1 MLARVWRET
10 FVNLLA
16 ILPLA
21 IVMIAGPQIISAI
34 LIATSQDARRN
45 SLAFLAG
52 VALAITAGTMV
63 AYWVTGLVKAS
74 TRPASQGTFANVVD
88 WLVIVLLVAL
98 MVRIFARRKNTA
110 PPKWMGRL
118 QTADARLSFRL
129 GLLLFLVMPTNLI
142 TMITVG
148 AYLARHGDPWWHS
161 LPFLLLTLL
170 LAGLP
175 LLILLL
181 LGRRAQTLL
190 PTLRD
195 WMNTN
200 SWVVSEI
207 VIVFFLA
214 LNIFGS

>member
-1 MLARVWRET
+1 MLARGWRET
-10 FVNLLA
+10 LVNLLA

-21 IVMIAGPQIISAI
+21 IVMIAGPQIISAT
-34 LIATSQDARRN
+34 LIATSPDARRN

-52 VALAITAGTMV
+52 VALAITVGTMV
-63 AYWVTGLVKAS
+63 AYWVTGLVKTS
-74 TRPASQGTFANVVD
+74 TRPASQGTFATVID

-98 MVRIFARRKNTA
+98 MVRVFARRKNTA

-129 GLLLFLVMPTNLI
+129 GLLLFLVMP

-181 LGRRAQTLL
+181 LGKRAQVLL
-190 PTLRD
+190 PKLRD
-195 WMNTN
+195 WMSTN
-200 SWVVSEI
+200 SWVVSEA

-214 LNIFGS
+214 LTISGLGS

>member
-1 MLARVWRET
+1 V
-10 FVNLLA
+10 
-16 ILPLA
+16 I
-21 IVMIAGPQIISAI
+21 
-34 LIATSQDARRN
+34 
-45 SLAFLAG
+45 
-52 VALAITAGTMV
+52 
-63 AYWVTGLVKAS
+63 
-74 TRPASQGTFANVVD
+74 D

-98 MVRIFARRKNTA
+98 MVRVFARRKNTA
-110 PPKWMGRL
+110 PPNWMGRL

-129 GLLLFLVMPTNLI
+129 GLLLFLVMP

-181 LGRRAQTLL
+181 LGRRAQSLL

-214 LNIFGS
+214 LNIFGN

>member
-1 MLARVWRET
+1 ML
-10 FVNLLA
+10 VNLLA

-21 IVMIAGPQIISAI
+21 IVMIAGPQIISAT

-52 VALAITAGTMV
+52 VALAITAGTMI
-63 AYWVTGLVKAS
+63 AYWVTGLVKTS
-74 TRPASQGTFANVVD
+74 TRPASQGTFATVID
-88 WLVIVLLVAL
+88 WLVIVLLVVL
-98 MVRIFARRKNTA
+98 MARVFARRKNTA

-129 GLLLFLVMPTNLI
+129 GLLLFLVMPTDVI
-142 TMITVG
+142 TMVTVG

-181 LGRRAQTLL
+181 LGKRAQVLL
-190 PTLRD
+190 PKLRD
-195 WMNTN
+195 WMSTN
-200 SWVVSEI
+200 SWVVSEA

-214 LNIFGS
+214 LTISGLGS